1 MSAKEALIKLGP
13 YTALQQ
19 QIEFDANGDT
29 TRVAY
34 FMAIRD
40 GRFVRAQ

>member
-1 MSAKEALIKLGP
+1 MSVKEALIKLGP
-13 YTALQQ
+13 YEGLQQ
-19 QIEFDANGDT
+19 QIRFDENGDT

-34 FMAIRD
+34 FMVIRD